1 MEETRETAFFFL
13 SPVSFF
19 KTVVQDYSVFSCKVA
34 SWETGFGLFLAKM
47 SKEYLNVFLH
57 FLVQA
62 CKRGNYDIVRL
73 MIENGADCNI
83 SSKHQ
88 SNAIHF
94 AKQCNNLLVYE
105 LLRNHLAT

>member
-1 MEETRETAFFFL
+1 MGDWL
-13 SPVSFF
+13 WVI
-19 KTVVQDYSVFSCKVA
+19 SCKDVQGIFKRLPIF
-34 SWETGFGLFLAKM
+34 S
-47 SKEYLNVFLH
+47 YCFLH